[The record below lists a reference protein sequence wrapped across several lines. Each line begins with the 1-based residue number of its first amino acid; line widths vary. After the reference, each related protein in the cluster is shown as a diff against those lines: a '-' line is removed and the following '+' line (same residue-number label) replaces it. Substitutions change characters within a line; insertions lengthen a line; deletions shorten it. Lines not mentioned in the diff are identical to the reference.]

1 MNRDLTINLA
11 LLGINILLGI
21 LCLMVARGARGPS
34 VLRLWGCG
42 MLVYVGGVAVAM
54 SGIVVRSPVVPFLAN
69 AIICFAPILSVQ
81 AVLLHTSHRL
91 PRKACAAMLAVAVV
105 GLAFACFGGPLRFV
119 AIITPA
125 TLIAIGLFTGG
136 AFALLNDPPSHAP
149 QAARWVAAT
158 MLIGA
163 LVWSLRLVY
172 FWGVLGVAAT
182 REQADIVAAL
192 FGVVHLVSTVA
203 CTFGLFAIEVR
214 RMEAVLVHTAASD
227 PLTGLPNRRAA
238 TIRFHEEV
246 ARSMRRPGH
255 FAMLVIDIDNFKQVN
270 DKLGHLVGDAMIRQV
285 AAALA
290 GGKRQED
297 FLARIGGDEFV
308 LLMEFQG
315 REEALQVAQRVIDG
329 VASARIEDSGHV
341 LAVTVSGGIALYPY
355 DGEDWDS
362 LFSLADARLF
372 ASKHAGRNQVTT
384 A

>member
-1 MNRDLTINLA
+1 MSRDLTINLA

-21 LCLMVARGARGPS
+21 LCLMVARRVRGPS
-34 VLRLWGCG
+34 PLRLWGLG
-42 MLVYVGGVAVAM
+42 MLVYVGGVAVAV
-54 SGIVVRSPVVPFLAN
+54 SGVLVPGPLIPFVAN
-69 AIICFAPILSVQ
+69 VIICCAPLLSVQ
-81 AVLLHTSHRL
+81 AVLLHTPYRL
-91 PRKACAAMLAVAVV
+91 PPKGCAALLAAAVI
-105 GLAFACFGGPLRFV
+105 GIGFACFGAAPRFV

-125 TLIAIGLFTGG
+125 TLVAIVLFTGG
-136 AFALLNDPPSHAP
+136 AIALLKAPPPDAP

-158 MLIGA
+158 MLTGV
-163 LVWSLRLVY
+163 LVWSVRLVY
-172 FWGVLGVAAT
+172 FWGVLGRAAT

-214 RMEAVLVHTAASD
+214 KMEAVLVKTAASD

-246 ARSMRRPGH
+246 ARTMRRPGH
-255 FAMLVIDIDNFKQVN
+255 FAMLVIDIDNFKQIN
-270 DKLGHLVGDAMIRQV
+270 DSHGHLVGDAMIRQV
-285 AAALA
+285 AAELSA
-290 GGKRQED
+290 GKRQED

-315 REEALQVAQRVIDG
+315 RDEALQVAQRVIDG
-329 VASARIEDSGHV
+329 VAAARIEDSG
-341 LAVTVSGGIALYPY
+341 LALAITVSGGIALYPF

-362 LFSLADARLF
+362 LFALADVRLY